1 MKKQKRESMS
11 IVDFVTDPQLLGL
24 SISDPQLVLLSAI
37 YGLPLSKYQKGIFTE
52 CTGREGYPRHGFS
65 EATIIAGARAGKDS
79 RIACPIAAYE
89 ACFGSHERRLGRGER
104 ATIPLIAQDQ
114 RATRIAFGYLRSY
127 FTESRLLSSMLDDDP
142 YTNEIRLNNRVT
154 ISCFPSTLAS
164 LRGWSIPVGVMDEV
178 GFWRLE
184 GSADS
189 DSEIQASIR
198 RGMINFD
205 RTKLIKISSPY
216 MRSGVLYDD
225 FKRHFGQDSP
235 DVLVWRGSSALMNPA
250 LVDSK
255 LDEQRRLDPSRFAR
269 EYLAEFAEDLESFLP
284 NAWIEC
290 AIFPNRHELGPQPGR
305 RYAAGVDASG
315 GGRDAFTL
323 SIVHQEADMLVQDV
337 CRGWRKTRTANVN
350 LEGVV
355 TEIAEILK
363 RYGLREI
370 HGDKYSAN
378 WVIEAFRRV
387 GITYRQLDHDKSFYY
402 LEIEPWLAESRIE
415 LLDHAELAR
424 ELQLLE
430 RRPRPGGKTIV
441 DHPRGAHDDYANS
454 LAIAAAKAKR
464 ANVVQGFPI
473 GVGRV
478 VNPFSSNLADGDGD
492 RPHVGAVVW
501 PTGSRRSDPWG
512 KLP

>member
-1 MKKQKRESMS
+1 MKKQE
-11 IVDFVTDPQLLGL
+11 ITIIDFLTDPQLLGL
-24 SISDPQLVLLSAI
+24 SVSEPQEALLRAI
-37 YGLPLSKYQKGIFTE
+37 YGMPLSKSKHDIWRA
-52 CTGREGYPRHGFS
+52 CTGRESYQRHGFS

-79 RIACPIAAYE
+79 RIACPIASYE
-89 ACFGSHERRLGRGER
+89 AALGGHDKHLTRGER
-104 ATIPLIAQDQ
+104 AVIPLVAQDQ
-114 RATRIAFGYLRSY
+114 RGTRIAFSYLKSH
-127 FTESRLLSSMLDDDP
+127 FTESPLLRSMLEDEP
-142 YTNEIRLNNRVT
+142 LANEIKLTNKVT
-154 ISCFPSTLAS
+154 IMTFPSTQSS

-250 LVDSK
+250 LADSK

-290 AIFPNRHELGPQPGR
+290 AIFPNRHELGPQPGK

-315 GGRDAFTL
+315 GGQDAFTL
-323 SIVHQEADMLVQDV
+323 GIVHQEKDMLVQDV

-378 WVIEAFRRV
+378 WVIEAFRRAGV
-387 GITYRQLDHDKSFYY
+387 IYRQLDHDKSFYY

-415 LLDHAELAR
+415 LLDHPELAR

-492 RPHVGAVVW
+492 RPHVGAVLW
-501 PTGSRRSDPWG
+501 PTGTRRDPWG